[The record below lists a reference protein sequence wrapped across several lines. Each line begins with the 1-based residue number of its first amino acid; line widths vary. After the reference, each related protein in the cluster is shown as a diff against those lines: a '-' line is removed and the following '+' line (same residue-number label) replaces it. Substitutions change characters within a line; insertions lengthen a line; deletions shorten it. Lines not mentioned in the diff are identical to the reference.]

1 LGVEGEAKAIVEDGQ
16 AGIPITPEAPRELL
30 DAVLQLKN
38 DPDAHARMGQNAHN
52 YVHQNF
58 DRQNLARDYTALL
71 RQVVGADTQA
81 PIPA

>member
-1 LGVEGEAKAIVEDGQ
+1 
-16 AGIPITPEAPRELL
+16 
-30 DAVLQLKN
+30 
-38 DPDAHARMGQNAHN
+38 MGQNAHN